1 MDFQLKRTRRHI
13 NVRYFYLNERIANGE
28 INIKYIESEN
38 MVADIL
44 TKPLHGKKF
53 RWLRN
58 KLRKIEI

>member
-1 MDFQLKRTRRHI
+1 MDFKIKRHI
-13 NVRYFYLNERIANGE
+13 NVRYFFWKDRIDNCE